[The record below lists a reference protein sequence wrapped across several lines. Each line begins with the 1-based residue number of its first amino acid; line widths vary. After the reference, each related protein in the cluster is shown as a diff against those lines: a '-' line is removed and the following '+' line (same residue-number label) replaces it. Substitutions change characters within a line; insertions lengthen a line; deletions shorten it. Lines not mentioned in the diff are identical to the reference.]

1 LVFRRRSQKYS
12 LELLKLDD
20 VDRSVEEIAK
30 SVSNPLLRNK
40 AFLRNALSNQE
51 SNVTIV
57 AKKKE
62 ETVGLVNGIAMKNQP
77 LNPQI
82 TFVWT
87 KNREA
92 SLEGVPQMLLA
103 KFEEEARKRT
113 PQASS
118 ITVNI
123 QTVDLNSIAL
133 YSMSN
138 FIIEGFVKGSSGDS
152 DVVIMRRGFNKPSGT
167 PIA

>member
-12 LELLKLDD
+12 LELLKLDE
-20 VDRSVEEIAK
+20 VERSVEEIAK
-30 SVSNPLLRNK
+30 SVSSPLLRNK

-62 ETVGLVNGIAMKNQP
+62 EMIGLVNGMAIKNQP

-92 SLEGVPQMLLA
+92 SMEGVPQMLLA
-103 KFEEEARKRT
+103 KFEEEARKRS

-123 QTVDLNSIAL
+123 QTVDLNSVAL

-152 DVVIMRRGFNKPSGT
+152 DVVIMRRGFNKLSGT